1 MFIVCHT
8 LASNCHHLNIIA
20 LLQICLNSGYS
31 LQDSTALK
39 LAKQHD
45 GDYSLILLWQ
55 CVGACIAPYIAGI
68 VIDQSE
74 DPTGDILS
82 SLLIGLHQI
91 VGGNTSPRNCLLHF
105 DLQEKN
111 SDWMKRPIFY
121 LGLVQP
127 SNTVFT
133 WWSLSVYEFSV
144 AFLRAAVVAQ
154 Q

>member
-8 LASNCHHLNIIA
+8 LASNCHHLNIIV

-74 DPTGDILS
+74 DPTGDILL
-82 SLLIGLHQI
+82 SLHHI
-91 VGGNTSPRNCLLHF
+91 VGGNTSPRNCLWHF
-105 DLQEKN
+105 DFQEKI
-111 SDWMKRPIFY
+111 SD
-121 LGLVQP
+121 
-127 SNTVFT
+127 
-133 WWSLSVYEFSV
+133 
-144 AFLRAAVVAQ
+144 
-154 Q
+154 